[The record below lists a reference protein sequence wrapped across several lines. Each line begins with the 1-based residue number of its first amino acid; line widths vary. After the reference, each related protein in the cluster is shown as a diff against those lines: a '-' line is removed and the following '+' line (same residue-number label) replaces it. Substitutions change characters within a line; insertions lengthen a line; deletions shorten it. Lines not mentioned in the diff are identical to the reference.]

1 MLQEGFINGA
11 MNRLYYAAYY
21 AVIALLLENG
31 ITAQTHAGVKQMLEQ
46 YDEEQRI
53 ERNLD
58 FRFLVLVYMV
68 MFVAFLLILPKIY
81 IKNQIYYMSRDI
93 NKLYGEYSILKEEN
107 RVLKQNLENIRFKN
121 QILDTIYIE

>member
-1 MLQEGFINGA
+1 MDDKNDL
-11 MNRLYYAAYY
+11 
-21 AVIALLLENG
+21 
-31 ITAQTHAGVKQMLEQ
+31 LEQ
-46 YDEEQRI
+46 YDAEQKV
-53 ERNLD
+53 EKNLD
-58 FRFLVLVYMV
+58 FRFLLLVYMV

-93 NKLYGEYSILKEEN
+93 SKLYGEYSILKEEN

>member
-1 MLQEGFINGA
+1 MDDKNEL
-11 MNRLYYAAYY
+11 
-21 AVIALLLENG
+21 
-31 ITAQTHAGVKQMLEQ
+31 LEQ
-46 YDEEQRI
+46 YDAEQKI

-68 MFVAFLLILPKIY
+68 MFVAFMMILPKIY

>member
-1 MLQEGFINGA
+1 MDDKNQ
-11 MNRLYYAAYY
+11 
-21 AVIALLLENG
+21 LLD
-31 ITAQTHAGVKQMLEQ
+31 Q
-46 YDEEQRI
+46 YDAEQKV
-53 ERNLD
+53 EKNLD
-58 FRFLVLVYMV
+58 FRFLLLVYMV

-121 QILDTIYIE
+121 QILDTIYIN

>member
-1 MLQEGFINGA
+1 MDDKNQ
-11 MNRLYYAAYY
+11 
-21 AVIALLLENG
+21 LLD
-31 ITAQTHAGVKQMLEQ
+31 Q
-46 YDEEQRI
+46 YDAEQRI

-58 FRFLVLVYMV
+58 FRFLILVYMV

-107 RVLKQNLENIRFKN
+107 RVLKQNLKNIRFKN
-121 QILDTIYIE
+121 QILDTMYIN

>member
-1 MLQEGFINGA
+1 MDDKNDL
-11 MNRLYYAAYY
+11 
-21 AVIALLLENG
+21 
-31 ITAQTHAGVKQMLEQ
+31 LEQ
-46 YDEEQRI
+46 YDAEQKV

-58 FRFLVLVYMV
+58 FRFLLLVYMV
-68 MFVAFLLILPKIY
+68 MCVAFLVILPRIY

>member
-1 MLQEGFINGA
+1 MDDKNEL
-11 MNRLYYAAYY
+11 
-21 AVIALLLENG
+21 
-31 ITAQTHAGVKQMLEQ
+31 LEQ
-46 YDEEQRI
+46 YDAEQKI

-68 MFVAFLLILPKIY
+68 MFVAFMLILPKIY